1 MSALHNNKINTLERV
16 LKNTKRVEFQKNGLF
31 YEIFES
37 SNDGYEINIY
47 SKNSKS
53 DNGEYCESDIID
65 GGTCTG
71 SARDA
76 IEFML

>member
-1 MSALHNNKINTLERV
+1 MSALHNNKINTLARI
-16 LKNTKRVEFQKNGLF
+16 LNSTHKVEFQNDGLY

-37 SNDGYEINIY
+37 SNDGYEINVY
-47 SKNSKS
+47 SKNSK
-53 DNGEYCESDIID
+53 DENGEYCESDIID

-76 IEFML
+76 VEFML